1 MEKGFIWKE
10 KMMENK
16 SFDNRKKKN
25 KKNKKKASDWFQA
38 LLLYI
43 IVYSTLL

>member
-16 SFDNRKKKN
+16 SFENRK

-38 LLLYI
+38 LLLYT
-43 IVYSTLL
+43 IVYSTLLW